1 MLITRK
7 IKEAAAAVGFDAS
20 GVCRAS
26 GVDGERA
33 FFEDWLG
40 RGFNAGL
47 DYLERNIDKRFDPA
61 LLVPG
66 ARSVIVCGVV
76 YKNSTSLG
84 YGGECRTK
92 VASYARTTDYHV
104 TIKQMLHEL
113 SERLGLSSSGVRFRA
128 FTDTAPLLEKRL
140 AREAGL
146 GFIGRN
152 KLLVSPRFG
161 SFMLLGELVTDAD
174 SDEYD
179 VPYDGVGCG
188 DCRRCIEACPTQALT
203 PQGLD
208 ARRCV
213 ARVTIEP
220 HPERVPSLAQDAVV
234 QSGWI
239 FGCDVC
245 QSVCPYN
252 AKSPEYS
259 NPRFAPLFDPSA
271 MSADDWLQMTD
282 GEFDALFAATPMSR
296 SGLARIRQLLTEN
309 DG

>member
-1 MLITRK
+1 MLITRE
-7 IKEAAAAVGFDAS
+7 IKETAAAVGFDAC
-20 GVCRAS
+20 GVCRALE
-26 GVDGERA
+26 VDGERT

-84 YGGECRTK
+84 YGGECCTK

-104 TIKQMLHEL
+104 TIKQMLRGL
-113 SERLGLSSSGVRFRA
+113 AERLRLSSSGARFRA
-128 FTDTAPLLEKRL
+128 FTDTAPLLEKSL

-152 KLLVSPRFG
+152 KLLVSPRYG
-161 SFMLLGELVTDAD
+161 SFILLGELVTDAD
-174 SDEYD
+174 ADEYD

-188 DCRRCIEACPTQALT
+188 DCRRCIEACPMRALT

-208 ARRCV
+208 ARRCL

-220 HPERVPSLAQDAVV
+220 HPELVPSLVKDAVAR
-234 QSGWI
+234 SGWI

-271 MSADDWLQMTD
+271 MSADDWRQMTD
-282 GEFDALFAATPMSR
+282 EDFDTLFASTPMSR
-296 SGLARIRQLLTEN
+296 SGLARIRQLLSETE
-309 DG
+309 